1 MAEYTLMYT
10 IEVYFVTLGLT
21 TFAHVLRLLHI
32 NCETASAEKCSMDL
46 TKSTALQTLLYPVKP
61 TWAPTSSI
69 RPSAAAYFC
78 KTHHLQPQCHDQ
90 NAVLLILEG
99 LLLQ

>member
-61 TWAPTSSI
+61 TWP
-69 RPSAAAYFC
+69 PPAAS
-78 KTHHLQPQCHDQ
+78 D
-90 NAVLLILEG
+90 
-99 LLLQ
+99 LLQLHIFARHTTCSRNVMIKMQCC